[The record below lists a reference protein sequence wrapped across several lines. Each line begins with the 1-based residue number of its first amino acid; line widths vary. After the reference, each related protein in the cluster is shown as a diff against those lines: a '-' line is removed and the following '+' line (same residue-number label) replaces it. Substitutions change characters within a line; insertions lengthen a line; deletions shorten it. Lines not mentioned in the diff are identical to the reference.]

1 MSKIIIIII
10 SIFIIS
16 CGNKKP
22 NELPEGTIDK
32 SQFPFPPN
40 EEFDYPKED

>member
-1 MSKIIIIII
+1 MYKII
-10 SIFIIS
+10 SILFLSFLLVS

-22 NELPEGTIDK
+22 NKLPEGVIDK

-40 EEFDYPKED
+40 EEYDYPEE